1 MNFRDKRIL
10 LLLTTLLSI
19 SCASSKVVLPSIF
32 TDHMVLQQQTVNK
45 IWGKADGGR
54 IVELLSSW
62 DNKTYTVK
70 SDEKGYFEFE
80 ITTPAAGGPYTIQ
93 ISDGEPLILNDV
105 LIGEVWF
112 CSGQSN
118 MEMPV
123 KGYRGQP
130 VYGSHPYVV
139 ESDEKRPLR
148 LFTVKHAWSKEP
160 KMDVEGS
167 WKLCSPREVADFS
180 AVAYFFGNLLQK
192 KLNVPVGLINCSW
205 SASKIEAWMS
215 KSTLDTIPEVDMS
228 VLNNTE
234 FGYPNGT
241 PTLLHNAMVQPFEGF
256 AVRGT
261 LWYQGEANSNAPSLY
276 KKLFPALVQQWRN
289 FFRSPDMP
297 FYYVQIAPWQS
308 GNKDELDWALFREC
322 QLELMSEVPNV
333 GMVIT
338 ADAGS
343 EKFIH
348 PPHKIKVGERLAYWA
363 LAKTYNIEGITY
375 SGPIYRSYELK
386 GDIVE
391 LTFAYGSEGLNPEKE
406 QLNGFEIAG
415 KDGVFVEAKAEI
427 IEGSDK
433 VRVWSESVS
442 NPVEIR
448 YCFRNYKIGNLTN
461 NAGLPTSPFRVKIK

>member
-1 MNFRDKRIL
+1 MDKRIIL
-10 LLLTTLLSI
+10 LFTALLAI
-19 SCASSKVVLPSIF
+19 SCVSAKVKLPSVF
-32 TDHMVLQQQTVNK
+32 TDHMVLQQQTVTK

-54 IVELLSSW
+54 MVELVGSW

-80 ITTPAAGGPYTIQ
+80 VTTPAAGGPYTIQ

-130 VYGSHPYVV
+130 VYGSHPYIV
-139 ESDEKRPLR
+139 SADEKRPLR
-148 LFTVKHAWSKEP
+148 LFTVGNAWSKEA
-160 KMDVEGS
+160 KDDVEGHWS
-167 WKLCSPREVADFS
+167 LSSPKEVSDFS
-180 AVAYFFGNLLQK
+180 AVAYFFGNLLQE
-192 KLNVPVGLINCSW
+192 KLQVPVGLINCSW

-215 KSTLDTIPEVDMS
+215 RETLDTIPEVDLS
-228 VLNNTE
+228 VLKNTE

-241 PTLLHNAMVQPFEGF
+241 PTLLHNAMVQPLHGIC
-256 AVRGT
+256 VKGI
-261 LWYQGEANSNAPSLY
+261 LWYQGEANSNAPALY
-276 KKLFPALVQQWRN
+276 KKLFPAFVQQWRN
-289 FFRSPDMP
+289 FFHSPGMP

-322 QLELMSEVPNV
+322 QLELMSEVPNT

-348 PPHKIKVGERLAYWA
+348 PPYKIKVGERLAYWA
-363 LAKTYNIEGITY
+363 LAKTYGIDGFAY
-375 SGPIYRSYELK
+375 SGPVYQSYTLK
-386 GDIVE
+386 DNMAE
-391 LTFAYGSEGLNPEKE
+391 LTFDYAADGLNPEKE
-406 QLNGFEIAG
+406 LLDGFEIAG
-415 KDGVFVEAKAEI
+415 KDGVFVEAKAEV
-427 IEGSDK
+427 IEGSGK
-433 VRVWSESVS
+433 VRVWSELVS

-461 NAGLPTSPFRVKIK
+461 NAGLPASPFRVKIK